1 MIIRKLVTSVEE
13 VHVEGGRALD
23 TPVHMAFV
31 GAVIA
36 NPWAGRGFVED
47 LGPLIEEVAPRL
59 GALLTPQL
67 VTALPSPVEAYG
79 KAGIVGIDGE
89 VEHASGLL
97 HTLRFG
103 NHLRDAVRGTTL
115 LPATEKRAAAGTV
128 FDVPLKHITDMTT
141 RSHHQTLE
149 VRIPDAPHPDEILI
163 GIAGSTS
170 GRPHARLADFRPDE
184 A

>member
-1 MIIRKLVTSVEE
+1 
-13 VHVEGGRALD
+13 
-23 TPVHMAFV
+23 
-31 GAVIA
+31 
-36 NPWAGRGFVED
+36 
-47 LGPLIEEVAPRL
+47 
-59 GALLTPQL
+59 
-67 VTALPSPVEAYG
+67 VEAYG

-89 VEHASGLL
+89 IEHASGLL

-103 NHLRDAVRGTTL
+103 NHLRDAVGGTTL

-128 FDVPLKHITDMTT
+128 FDVPLKHITDITT